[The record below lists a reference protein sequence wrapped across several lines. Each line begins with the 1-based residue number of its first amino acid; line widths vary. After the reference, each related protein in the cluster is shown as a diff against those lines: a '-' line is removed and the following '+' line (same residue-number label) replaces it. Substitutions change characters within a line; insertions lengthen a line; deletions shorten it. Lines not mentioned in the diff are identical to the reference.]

1 MKEKKSPRLAERG
14 STSLAMKAGL
24 WYVISTFLV
33 KGLAFITTPIFARI
47 MPEAAY
53 GEFSN
58 YASWQVTL
66 LIITGA
72 ELHNTLSRAYYD
84 FTDEY
89 DKYCSSVT
97 VLSALITLGFYVVF
111 LLSRSWIFRIV
122 NIPEKFVHIL
132 FVMLLFQACKNI
144 FLARERTMYRYKTV
158 AAISV
163 INLVIPTAIAVALV
177 VFLPE
182 SQALSGRIY
191 GFYLPSAVIGGVCA
205 ALVLGKG
212 RSCRLSH
219 WKYALALALP
229 LVLHYLTAYLLTSS
243 NVIVAKNMMGP
254 EGAALLSISSSTLHI
269 LTVLF
274 QSLSGAVT
282 TWTMD
287 NLNTESY
294 GKLRKGSIF
303 YTGLLAVVAVGVIL
317 LAPEVVWVLG
327 GSRYASAMYLIPGL
341 VLAVLIQSTSSLFNI
356 ILTYDKNVTV
366 SAVITGIVAALSIAA
381 KVFLVPK
388 MGHDAFPAV
397 NVAAFAVLFIANYG
411 LICKAG
417 YRKAVNFPAMAG
429 ILGLAAVVSAF
440 GKTLYA
446 NTALRWGMVAVL
458 GVCALVA
465 AWKYRKIILK
475 FLKKKRGKKK

>member
-1 MKEKKSPRLAERG
+1 MAERG

-33 KGLAFITTPIFARI
+33 KGLSFITTPIFARI

-89 DKYCSSVT
+89 DSYCSSVT

-122 NIPEKFVHIL
+122 NIPEKYVHIL

-163 INLVIPTAIAVALV
+163 INLVVPTAIAVALV
-177 VFLPE
+177 VLLPE

-205 ALVLGKG
+205 ALVMFKG
-212 RSCRLSH
+212 RSCKLSH
-219 WKYALALALP
+219 WKYALRLSLP
-229 LVLHYLTAYLLTSS
+229 LMLHYLTAYLLTSS
-243 NVIVAKNMMGP
+243 NVIIAKNMMGP

-287 NLNTESY
+287 NLNAESY

-327 GSRYASAMYLIPGL
+327 GSRYAEAVYLIPGL
-341 VLAVLIQSTSSLFNI
+341 VLAVLIQSASSLFNV
-356 ILTYDKNVTV
+356 ILTYDKNVTGT
-366 SAVITGIVAALSIAA
+366 AVFTGIVAALSIAA

-388 MGHDAFPAV
+388 MGHNAFPAV
-397 NVAAFAVLFIANYG
+397 NIAAFGLLFVINYI
-411 LICKAG
+411 LVRRAG
-417 YRKAVNFPAMAG
+417 YGKAVNIKAMAG
-429 ILGLAAVVSAF
+429 VLLAVAAVSAV
-440 GKTLYA
+440 GRYLYA
-446 NTALRWGMVAVL
+446 NILLRWCIIGVVAVA
-458 GVCALVA
+458 ALA
-465 AWKYRKIILK
+465 LAYKYRAVLLK
-475 FLKKKRGKKK
+475 LLKKRGKKK